1 MLVGM
6 TTEAKDVFVI
16 GLDAFNREKLAS
28 IRNAEQYRF
37 HGVLDPSEI
46 LETYDFPIEDM
57 LERAETQIKEWET
70 STAGEVQGIV
80 GYMDFPVSTMLPLL
94 CQRFGVVAP
103 TLESLLKCEHKYWSR
118 LEQREVIPDHIPRFQ
133 AFDPFDDDAFARIEL
148 ELPFWVK
155 PIKSSGSMLGF
166 RILDRDDFDRAI
178 RQIREEIHLI
188 SGPFDFVLDQADLPT
203 ELTDIGGH
211 YCLAE
216 SIIGGRQCTVEGY
229 SANGEVEVFGIIDS
243 IRYQNG
249 SSFFRYEYPSTL
261 PDLVRDQMIDLT
273 KRVITHIGFDNSAFN
288 IEYFWDRQRNHV
300 WLLEIN
306 TRVSMS
312 HSDVFEKVDGQTN
325 QQVSVQI
332 ACGETPSFPR
342 GEGRYDAAAKF
353 FWRTFD
359 GDAVVTAVPSDEEI
373 TAVKT
378 RFPGTVVRPQ
388 VKVGSRL
395 SDLLEQDS
403 YSFAICQIYIGGDD
417 TKDLLDKFVMC
428 QEMLTFEF
436 EPVAG

>member
-1 MLVGM
+1 MVLVSN
-6 TTEAKDVFVI
+6 EAKDLFII
-16 GLDAFNREKLAS
+16 GLDPFNREKLAS
-28 IRNAEQYRF
+28 IRHAERYNF
-37 HGVLDPSEI
+37 HGVLDPAEVFD
-46 LETYDFPIEDM
+46 TYDFPIADM
-57 LERAETQIKEWET
+57 LSRAEGQIRQWQQE
-70 STAGEVQGIV
+70 SGRDVAGIV

-94 CQRFGVVAP
+94 CEKFGVVSP
-103 TLESLLKCEHKYWSR
+103 SLESLLACEHKYWSR
-118 LEQREVIPDHIPRFQ
+118 LAQREVIGDHIPEFR
-133 AFDPFDDDAFARIEL
+133 AFDPFDDDAFSKIDL

-166 RILDRDDFDRAI
+166 RILNPDDFDAAI
-178 RQIREEIHLI
+178 AQIREEIHLI
-188 SGPFDFVLDQADLPT
+188 SEPFDFVLDQADLPG
-203 ELTDIGGH
+203 EVAAIGGH

-229 SANGEVEVFGIIDS
+229 SWKGEVEAFGIVDS
-243 IRYQNG
+243 IRYRNG

-261 PDLVRDQMIDLT
+261 PDLVRENIIELT
-273 KRVITHIGFDNSAFN
+273 KKVISHIGFDNSAFN
-288 IEYFWDRQRNHV
+288 IEYFWDRAHNKI

-325 QQVSVQI
+325 QQVPVQL
-332 ACGETPSFPR
+332 ACGEKPEFPN
-342 GEGRYDAAAKF
+342 GEGQYASAAKF

-359 GDAVVTAVPSDEEI
+359 GDAMVTAVPSDDEI
-373 TAVKT
+373 ARVKE

-388 VKVGSRL
+388 VKVGMRL

-403 YSFAICQIYIGGDD
+403 YSYAICQIYVGGDD
-417 TKDLLDKFVMC
+417 TKDLLDKFVTC

-436 EPVAG
+436 EPIAV

>member
-1 MLVGM
+1 M
-6 TTEAKDVFVI
+6 TNEAKDLFII
-16 GLDAFNREKLAS
+16 GLDPFNRQKLAS
-28 IRNAEQYRF
+28 IRNSDRYVF
-37 HGVLDPSEI
+37 HGVLDPAEV
-46 LETYDFPIEDM
+46 LETYDFPIADM
-57 LERAETQIKEWET
+57 LERAKLQMREWEKT
-70 STAGEVQGIV
+70 TGGEVDGIV

-94 CQRFGVVAP
+94 CREFGVISP

-118 LEQREVIPDHIPRFQ
+118 LAQREVVPDHIPSFQ
-133 AFDPFDDDAFARIEL
+133 AFDPFDDNAFEQIEL

-166 RILDRDDFDRAI
+166 RIVTQNDFERAI
-178 RQIREEIHLI
+178 QQIRDEIHLI
-188 SGPFDFVLDQADLPT
+188 SEPFDFVLDQADLPADVT
-203 ELTDIGGH
+203 EIGGH

-216 SIIGGRQCTVEGY
+216 GIIGGRQCTVEGY
-229 SANGEVEVFGIIDS
+229 SFNGEVETFGIIDS

-261 PDLVRDQMIDLT
+261 PDLVRQKMIELT
-273 KRVITHIGFDNSAFN
+273 KQVISHIGFDNSAFN
-288 IEYFWDRQRNHV
+288 IEYFWDRERNHV

-332 ACGETPSFPR
+332 ACGEEPDFPK
-342 GEGRYDAAAKF
+342 GEGQYDSAAKF
-353 FWRTFD
+353 FWRTFE
-359 GDAVVTAVPSDEEI
+359 GDARVTAVPSEAEI
-373 TAVKT
+373 EAVKE

-388 VKVGSRL
+388 VKVGMKL

-417 TKDLLDKFVMC
+417 TKDLLDKFVTC

-436 EPVAG
+436 EPITG